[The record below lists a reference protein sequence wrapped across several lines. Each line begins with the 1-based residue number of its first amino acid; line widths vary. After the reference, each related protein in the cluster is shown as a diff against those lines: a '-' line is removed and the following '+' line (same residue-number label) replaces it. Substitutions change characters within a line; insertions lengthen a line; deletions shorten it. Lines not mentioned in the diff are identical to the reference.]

1 MKKTLSILLA
11 LVMVLTLA
19 VPAFG
24 AEKAGTTVPNVYL
37 QGQGEHIYLP
47 SGEKIYDGGDLPEGF
62 LTDAVKE
69 CMPFFIDAV
78 KNDDDASWAAYR
90 EKLLGMLLPVI
101 SGWTL
106 DKNGEASDGSHI
118 DMSWWN
124 QQARKFGDGSYQFRS
139 YNFYQDWRVDPFET
153 AAQLNEYIQKVKA
166 QTNQEKVNLVG
177 RCEGANVILAYL
189 AEYGYDDINCV
200 QLYVQSASGVD
211 GISAVFSGRMQL
223 DSAALRRFKETS
235 DLIQIEDQM
244 IVELIDTLLEFTSDT
259 MLLDAGMLG
268 LQMLA
273 PKIYKEVIVYILRET
288 YGRMPGIWSLVGADY
303 YQDARKGVFEGYEDE
318 FSGLLEKLDNY
329 DAKVRQRV
337 NDIVLDAVANGVRFA
352 NYPKYGPYQVTPIC
366 ETNDEIGDNSV
377 SLKFGSLGAT
387 TAKYGYTLSDSYI
400 AKAKKNGTDQYISPD
415 KMIDASTSVLP
426 DTTWYIYG
434 SEHRDFPEI
443 IHQFMFKFL
452 KADGNM
458 TVFSDPSAPQ
468 FMVYEG
474 EEDNGDTLTPMVE
487 ENAPELDNGIVIFK
501 DVNWK
506 EMVQNFIQTLIKFL
520 KQFLPTL
527 LNK

>member
-1 MKKTLSILLA
+1 M
-11 LVMVLTLA
+11 
-19 VPAFG
+19 
-24 AEKAGTTVPNVYL
+24 
-37 QGQGEHIYLP
+37 
-47 SGEKIYDGGDLPEGF
+47 
-62 LTDAVKE
+62 
-69 CMPFFIDAV
+69 
-78 KNDDDASWAAYR
+78 
-90 EKLLGMLLPVI
+90 
-101 SGWTL
+101 
-106 DKNGEASDGSHI
+106 
-118 DMSWWN
+118 
-124 QQARKFGDGSYQFRS
+124 
-139 YNFYQDWRVDPFET
+139 
-153 AAQLNEYIQKVKA
+153 KA

-189 AEYGYDDINCV
+189 AEYGYEDINCV

-303 YQDARKGVFEGYEDE
+303 YQDARKGVFDGYEDE

-415 KMIDASTSVLP
+415 KMVDASTSVLP

-443 IHQFMFKFL
+443 IHNFMFKFL

-474 EEDNGDTLTPMVE
+474 EEDNGDTLTPMVK

-501 DVNWK
+501 NVNWK